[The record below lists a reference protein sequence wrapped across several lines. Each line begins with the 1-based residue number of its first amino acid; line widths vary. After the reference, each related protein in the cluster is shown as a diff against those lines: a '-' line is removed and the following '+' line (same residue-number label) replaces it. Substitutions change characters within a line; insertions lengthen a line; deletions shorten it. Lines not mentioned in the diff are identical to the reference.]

1 MYRSSFYQSLGVM
14 HSKTS
19 MILALAVLFCFT
31 PARIASNAEPAPVK
45 RVLIIS
51 AGSRLAPGFVLA
63 DQQLLAALRKIQTA
77 RIEIYAENLD
87 MVRFPAERYQQVFR
101 DYLSAKYSENRPDLV
116 LLVYTG
122 NLGITG
128 TLLPQ
133 LFPNTPIIVAGFTEE
148 ELDREQFGKLVSGIA
163 QRVNPQATL
172 DLIGRLQPEVNRV
185 IVIGGT
191 AETDQQVTQRIRDA
205 AERFKG
211 RLKIE
216 FWDNFRMDELNK
228 TVKLLPANTA
238 ILFSRVFRDA
248 AGQAFIS
255 AEVART
261 LAQEA
266 NAPVYVMTE
275 TGLGTGA
282 VGGALASIEAFA
294 QRAGELARLVLTG
307 TAPASLPLEIRTDTV
322 PTFDWRALQRWS
334 IPENRLPANSIVRF
348 RPQSFWQEYRWYI
361 IAALIIIGVQ
371 TTIIVDLLLQRR
383 RRRRVE
389 AELRDS
395 RELMEHAASAGEL
408 GLWSR
413 HLTASDVW
421 ANAPMRSLFGFGSN
435 ETVTFEAIQERIHP
449 DDLKRM
455 LSELKEAQTAGLPF
469 QGEFRILL
477 PNGTDRWLL
486 AKGRTTAESGG
497 GRNRR
502 RMGMVID
509 ISERKQAEEKLRDS
523 EENFRRLVET
533 TAAVIWQADSDNWV
547 FTYVGPQATKLLGYP
562 VEHWYEK
569 DFWVSHI
576 HPDDREQAV
585 NTCLTLSQSAKDFT
599 FEYRMIKASGEI
611 VWIHDIVNCQYQ
623 NSTQKSQLRGLMLDI
638 SARKQAEDAVK
649 SERQFLRQVIDID
662 PNFIFVKDR
671 EGRFTLANK
680 AVADAYG
687 TTVDNLIGRTDADFN
702 PNQSEVESFRQ
713 ADLEV
718 IDTLQE
724 RFIPE
729 ERISN
734 GGGRVRWL
742 QTVKRPI
749 IESDGSAK
757 QVLGVSTDIT
767 LRKKTEVQ
775 LREQRVELAHVA
787 RISTMGEL
795 SASLA
800 HELNQ
805 PLTAIL
811 SNAQAALR
819 FLSSKPADIEEVH
832 EILQDIVEDNRR
844 AGEVI
849 RRMRAL
855 VKKEGIEFASL
866 DFTGLIREVVALV
879 HSDAILQNTKIS
891 LRLKDDLPTVL
902 GDKVQL
908 QQVVLNL
915 LLNAFDA
922 MKGYS
927 PLEREVEVHVEPYG
941 AKMIK
946 VAVSDRGTGLSLDKL
961 DKIFEPFYTTKGE
974 GLGMGLS
981 ICRSIIE
988 AHGGN
993 LWAENNP
1000 DRGATFYFTVPIGGD
1015 GRMVGGETGAQVVL
1029 SEEATGLDKS

>member
-1 MYRSSFYQSLGVM
+1 ML
-14 HSKTS
+14 HSKTLT
-19 MILALAVLFCFT
+19 ILALAVLFCFT
-31 PARIASNAEPAPVK
+31 PARIASNAELARVK

-51 AGSRLAPGFVLA
+51 VGSRLAPGFVIA
-63 DQQLLAALRKIQTA
+63 DQQLLAALRKIETA

-87 MVRFPAERYQQVFR
+87 LVRFPAERYQKVFR
-101 DYLSAKYSENRPDLV
+101 DYLSAKYSENHPDLV
-116 LLVYTG
+116 ILVYTG
-122 NLGITG
+122 NLGLTG
-128 TLLPQ
+128 RLLPQ

-148 ELDREQFGKLVSGIA
+148 ELNREQFGKLVSGVA

-185 IVIGGT
+185 IVIAGT
-191 AETDQQVTQRIRDA
+191 TETDQQVTQRIRDA
-205 AERFKG
+205 AEPLKG

-228 TVKLLPANTA
+228 TVKILPANTA
-238 ILFSRVFRDA
+238 ILFSRVFRDG
-248 AGQAFIS
+248 AGQALIS
-255 AEVART
+255 SEVART

-282 VGGALASIEAFA
+282 VGGALASIEAFG

-307 TAPASLPLEIRTDTV
+307 TAPASLPLEIRTDTT
-322 PTFDWRALQRWS
+322 PTFDWRALQRWR
-334 IPENRLPANSIVRF
+334 IPESRLPPNSIVRF
-348 RPQSFWQEYRWYI
+348 RPQSFWQEYWWYI
-361 IAALIIIGVQ
+361 IAALIIICVQ
-371 TTIIVDLLLQRR
+371 TTMIVDLLLQRR
-383 RRRRVE
+383 RRRKIE

-413 HLTASDVW
+413 HLTASEAWV
-421 ANAPMRSLFGFGSN
+421 NGTMRSLFGFGSN

-469 QGEFRILL
+469 QGEFRVRC
-477 PNGTDRWLL
+477 PDGTDRWLL
-486 AKGRTTAESGG
+486 AKGRTIAEFGG

-509 ISERKQAEEKLRDS
+509 ISERKRAEQKLRDS

-533 TAAVIWQADSDNWV
+533 TSAVLWQADVETWQ
-547 FTYVGPQATKLLGYP
+547 FIYVGPQAIRLLGYP
-562 VEHWYEK
+562 LEQWYEK
-569 DFWVSHI
+569 DFWVSHV
-576 HPDDREQAV
+576 HPDDRERAV
-585 NTCLTLSQSAKDFT
+585 NTCMRMSKSAEDFD
-599 FEYRMIKASGEI
+599 FEYRMIRASGEV
-611 VWIHDIVNCQYQ
+611 VWIHDVVNCQHHDG
-623 NSTQKSQLRGLMLDI
+623 TAVQLRGLMLDI
-638 SARKQAEDAVK
+638 SARKQAEDAVR

-662 PNFIFVKDR
+662 PNFIFAKDR

-680 AVADAYG
+680 AVAEAYG

-702 PNQSEVESFRQ
+702 SNQSEVESYRQ

-729 ERISN
+729 ERITN

-767 LRKKTEVQ
+767 QRKKTEIE

-795 SASLA
+795 AASLA

-866 DFTGLIREVVALV
+866 DFTGLIRDVVALV
-879 HSDAILQNTKIS
+879 HSDAILQNTKLS

-922 MKGYS
+922 MKDYS

-941 AKMIK
+941 DKMIK

-981 ICRSIIE
+981 ICRSIIDG
-988 AHGGN
+988 HGGN

-1000 DRGATFYFTVPIGGD
+1000 DRGATFYFTVPIDGD
-1015 GRMVGGETGAQVVL
+1015 GRVIGGETRAQVVL
-1029 SEEATGLDKS
+1029 SEQGTRLDKS

>member
-1 MYRSSFYQSLGVM
+1 MRVLSTTEHKGTKLRRANLLGVPALCALF
-14 HSKTS
+14 
-19 MILALAVLFCFT
+19 ILA
-31 PARIASNAEPAPVK
+31 ASTMSNGAESDRAK

-51 AGSRLAPGFVLA
+51 TGSRLAPGFIIA
-63 DQQLLAALRKIQTA
+63 DQQLLAALRKIESA

-87 MVRFPAERYQQVFR
+87 LVRFPTERYQQIFR
-101 DYLSAKYSENRPDLV
+101 DYLSAKYNENPPDLV
-116 LLVYTG
+116 ILVYTG
-122 NLGITG
+122 NLGLAG
-128 TLLPQ
+128 PLLSQ
-133 LFPNTPIIVAGFTEE
+133 LFPKKPIIVAGFSEE
-148 ELDREQFGKLVSGIA
+148 ELHPEQFGKLVSGFA

-172 DLIGRLQPEVNRV
+172 ELIRRLQPEVNRV

-191 AETDQQVTQRIRDA
+191 AETDKQVTQRIRDA
-205 AERFKG
+205 AQRYEDS
-211 RLKIE
+211 LKIE
-216 FWDNFRMDELNK
+216 FWDDFTIDELNAA
-228 TVKLLPANTA
+228 VKLLPAETA
-238 ILFSRVFRDA
+238 ILVGRMFRDA
-248 AGQAFIS
+248 AGQALIS
-255 AEVART
+255 SEVART
-261 LAQEA
+261 LGQAA
-266 NAPVYVMTE
+266 KAPVYVMTE
-275 TGLGTGA
+275 TSLGTGA
-282 VGGALASIEAFA
+282 VGGALASIEAFG
-294 QRAGELARLVLTG
+294 QRAGELARLVLTS
-307 TAPASLPLEIRTDTV
+307 TTPPPLSFEILTDSV
-322 PTFDWRALQRWS
+322 PTFDWRALKRWA
-334 IPENRLPANSIVRF
+334 IPESRLPPNSIVRF
-348 RPQSFWQEYRWYI
+348 RPQSYWEEYRSYI
-361 IAALIIIGVQ
+361 IAALLIILLQ
-371 TTIIVDLLLQRR
+371 STMIVDLLLQRR
-383 RRRRVE
+383 RRRQSE
-389 AELRDS
+389 TELRES

-413 HLTASDVW
+413 HLTASEVW
-421 ANAPMRSLFGFGSN
+421 VNGPMRSLFGFGSK
-435 ETVTFEAIQERIHP
+435 ETITFEAIQERIHP
-449 DDLKRM
+449 DDRHRM

-469 QGEFRILL
+469 QGEFRIRC
-477 PNGTDRWLL
+477 PDGTDRWLL
-486 AKGRTTAESGG
+486 AKGRTIAEFGG

-509 ISERKQAEEKLRDS
+509 ISERKRAEQKLRDS

-562 VEHWYEK
+562 VKQWYEK

-576 HPDDREQAV
+576 HPDDREEAV
-585 NTCLTLSQSAKDFT
+585 KTCMTMSQTAKDFE
-599 FEYRMIKASGEI
+599 FEYRMITASGEV
-611 VWIHDIVNCQYQ
+611 VWIHDIVNCQHQ
-623 NSTQKSQLRGLMLDI
+623 NGTKKVQLRGLMLDI
-638 SARKQAEDAVK
+638 SARKQAEDAAR

-662 PNFIFVKDR
+662 PNFIFAKDR

-680 AVADAYG
+680 AVAEAYG

-702 PNQSEVESFRQ
+702 PNQSEVESFRRV
-713 ADLEV
+713 DLEV

-729 ERISN
+729 ERITN
-734 GGGRVRWL
+734 GGGQVRWL

-749 IESDGSAK
+749 LESDGSAK

-767 LRKKTEVQ
+767 QRKKTEAE

-795 SASLA
+795 AASLA

-819 FLSSKPADIEEVH
+819 FLSSKPADIEEVR
-832 EILQDIVEDNRR
+832 ETLQDIVEDNSR

-855 VKKEGIEFASL
+855 VKKEEVEFASL
-866 DFTGLIREVVALV
+866 DLSLLIRDVVGLV
-879 HSDAILQNTKIS
+879 HSDAILQNTKIV
-891 LRLKDDLPTVL
+891 LLLNDNVPTVL

-922 MKGYS
+922 MKTYS
-927 PLEREVEVHVEPYG
+927 PLEREVKVHVEPYG
-941 AKMIK
+941 ADLK
-946 VAVSDRGTGLSLDKL
+946 VTVSDRGVGLSMDKL

-988 AHGGN
+988 AHGGH

-1000 DRGATFYFTVPIGGD
+1000 DRGATFCFTVPMEGY
-1015 GRMVGGETGAQVVL
+1015 RNEKLRETRAQAVP
-1029 SEEATGLDKS
+1029 SEEGHR

>member
-1 MYRSSFYQSLGVM
+1 
-14 HSKTS
+14 
-19 MILALAVLFCFT
+19 
-31 PARIASNAEPAPVK
+31 
-45 RVLIIS
+45 
-51 AGSRLAPGFVLA
+51 
-63 DQQLLAALRKIQTA
+63 
-77 RIEIYAENLD
+77 
-87 MVRFPAERYQQVFR
+87 
-101 DYLSAKYSENRPDLV
+101 
-116 LLVYTG
+116 
-122 NLGITG
+122 
-128 TLLPQ
+128 
-133 LFPNTPIIVAGFTEE
+133 
-148 ELDREQFGKLVSGIA
+148 
-163 QRVNPQATL
+163 
-172 DLIGRLQPEVNRV
+172 
-185 IVIGGT
+185 
-191 AETDQQVTQRIRDA
+191 
-205 AERFKG
+205 
-211 RLKIE
+211 
-216 FWDNFRMDELNK
+216 
-228 TVKLLPANTA
+228 
-238 ILFSRVFRDA
+238 
-248 AGQAFIS
+248 
-255 AEVART
+255 
-261 LAQEA
+261 
-266 NAPVYVMTE
+266 
-275 TGLGTGA
+275 
-282 VGGALASIEAFA
+282 
-294 QRAGELARLVLTG
+294 
-307 TAPASLPLEIRTDTV
+307 
-322 PTFDWRALQRWS
+322 
-334 IPENRLPANSIVRF
+334 
-348 RPQSFWQEYRWYI
+348 
-361 IAALIIIGVQ
+361 
-371 TTIIVDLLLQRR
+371 
-383 RRRRVE
+383 
-389 AELRDS
+389 
-395 RELMEHAASAGEL
+395 
-408 GLWSR
+408 
-413 HLTASDVW
+413 
-421 ANAPMRSLFGFGSN
+421 
-435 ETVTFEAIQERIHP
+435 
-449 DDLKRM
+449 
-455 LSELKEAQTAGLPF
+455 
-469 QGEFRILL
+469 
-477 PNGTDRWLL
+477 
-486 AKGRTTAESGG
+486 
-497 GRNRR
+497 
-502 RMGMVID
+502 
-509 ISERKQAEEKLRDS
+509 
-523 EENFRRLVET
+523 
-533 TAAVIWQADSDNWV
+533 
-547 FTYVGPQATKLLGYP
+547 
-562 VEHWYEK
+562 
-569 DFWVSHI
+569 
-576 HPDDREQAV
+576 
-585 NTCLTLSQSAKDFT
+585 
-599 FEYRMIKASGEI
+599 
-611 VWIHDIVNCQYQ
+611 
-623 NSTQKSQLRGLMLDI
+623 MLDI
-638 SARKQAEDAVK
+638 SARKQAEDTVRR
-649 SERQFLRQVIDID
+649 ERQFLRQVIDID

-680 AVADAYG
+680 AVAEAYG

-795 SASLA
+795 AASLA

-1000 DRGATFYFTVPIGGD
+1000 DRGATFYFTVPIDGD
-1015 GRMVGGETGAQVVL
+1015 
-1029 SEEATGLDKS
+1029 